1 MLSRLFVLTFLLLS
15 GLYAGEPAAP
25 AAGLPPGLVA
35 PETRLEEPRS
45 DPAWS
50 ALFERLSTQKTRYS
64 RFEERR
70 FFPFRREPTVLQGE
84 IRMAPDLG
92 LSLRYLQPE
101 ERVIVVDDKGVLMRD
116 GEGRERAAPDD
127 SRARI
132 ATSAMVHV
140 LRFDL
145 PALQKD
151 FTLHGRRDG
160 EAWSLA
166 FVPRDA
172 TFANLLGVLVVSGE
186 KLELRKIE
194 MIKAANQRI
203 EIAIKETSEGV
214 LFTGDTLRRFFRSR
228 GSD

>member
-1 MLSRLFVLTFLLLS
+1 MQLRLLSSAFLLVA
-15 GLYAGEPAAP
+15 GLCAAEPALP
-25 AAGLPPGLVA
+25 ATGLPTGLVSS
-35 PETRLEEPRS
+35 ETQLTDPRR

-50 ALFERLSTQKTRYS
+50 ALFDRLSLQKTRHS

-84 IRMAPDLG
+84 MRMVPEQG

-101 ERVIVVDDKGVLMRD
+101 ERVIIVDGKGVLMRD
-116 GEGRERAAPDD
+116 AEGRERAAPDD
-127 SRARI
+127 SRARA

-145 PALQKD
+145 PALQKE
-151 FTLHGRRDG
+151 FVLHGRREGD
-160 EAWSLA
+160 AWSLA
-166 FVPRDA
+166 FVSRDPA
-172 TFANLLGVLVVSGE
+172 FANLLGVLVVSGE

-194 MIKAANQRI
+194 MIKSANQRI

-214 LFTGDTLRRFFRSR
+214 LFTGDTLRRFFR
-228 GSD
+228 

>member
-1 MLSRLFVLTFLLLS
+1 MFYRLLFPALLFAA
-15 GLYAGEPAAP
+15 GLCAAEPVVP
-25 AAGLPPGLVA
+25 ASGLPPGLVS
-35 PETRLEEPRS
+35 PETRLEDPRS
-45 DPAWS
+45 DAAWR
-50 ALFERLSTQKTRYS
+50 ALFDWLATATTRQS

-84 IRMAPDLG
+84 MRMVPESG

-101 ERVIVVDDKGVLMRD
+101 ERVIIVDGKGVLMRD

-127 SRARI
+127 SRARV

-145 PALQKD
+145 PALQKE
-151 FTLHGRRDG
+151 FAVHGRRDG
-160 EAWSLA
+160 EAWTLA

-194 MIKAANQRI
+194 MIKSTNQRI
-203 EIAIKETSEGV
+203 EIAIKDTTEGV
-214 LFTGDTLRRFFRSR
+214 LFTGDTLRRFFR
-228 GSD
+228 

>member
-1 MLSRLFVLTFLLLS
+1 MLPRYLFAVLLLAS
-15 GLYAGEPAAP
+15 GLSAAEPALP
-25 AAGLPPGLVA
+25 ATGLPPGLIS
-35 PETRLEEPRS
+35 PETRLEDPRS
-45 DPAWS
+45 DAAWR
-50 ALFERLSTQKTRYS
+50 ALFDRLATPKARQS

-84 IRMAPDLG
+84 IRMEPELG

-101 ERVIVVDDKGVLMRD
+101 ARVVIVDAKGVLMRD

-145 PALQKD
+145 PALQKE
-151 FTLHGRRDG
+151 FVVHGRRDG

-194 MIKAANQRI
+194 MIKSANQRI

-214 LFTGDTLRRFFRSR
+214 LFTGDTLRRFFR
-228 GSD
+228 